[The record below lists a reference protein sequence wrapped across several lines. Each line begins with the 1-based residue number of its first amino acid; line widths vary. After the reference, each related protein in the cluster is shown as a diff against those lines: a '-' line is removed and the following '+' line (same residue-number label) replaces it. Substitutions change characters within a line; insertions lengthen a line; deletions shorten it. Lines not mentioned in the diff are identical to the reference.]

1 MFFTRLM
8 SGIVLVL
15 AAIALFFFGG
25 IGLVIALGILAL
37 AGAYE
42 LLRVFGLEKHPL
54 GIITYVGIVAYYGL
68 MCWLDWDFETWS
80 IAIVLLLFLVL
91 LLVYVIKYPAVHI
104 QEVAKCF
111 FAFFYLAVMLSYIYK
126 VRCFTAGQWLVW
138 LILISSWGSDTCAY
152 VVGKLIGKHHF
163 SELSPKKTVEG
174 CIGGIAGAAIIATA
188 FAWFFPNSYSQYL
201 FDGDLFQISPML
213 LFPIVVAICAFIS
226 QLGDLAASAI
236 KRNYEVKDYGHII
249 PGHGGILDRFDS
261 VIFVAPIIYYVL
273 MAFCYVGYVS

>member
-54 GIITYVGIVAYYGL
+54 GIMTYLGIVAYYGL
-68 MCWLDWDFETWS
+68 MYWLDWNFEIWS
-80 IAIVLLLFLVL
+80 MGVILLLFLVL
-91 LLVYVIKYPAVHI
+91 LLIYVIKYPAVHI

-126 VRCFTAGQWLVW
+126 VRCYTAGQWLVW

-174 CIGGIAGAAIIATA
+174 CIGGIVGAAIIATV
-188 FAWFFPNSYSQYL
+188 FAWFFPNSSS
-201 FDGDLFQISPML
+201 LFQLSPML
-213 LFPIVVAICAFIS
+213 LFPIVVAICALIS

-236 KRNYEVKDYGHII
+236 KRNYGIKDYGHTI
-249 PGHGGILDRFDS
+249 PGHGGVLDRFDS
-261 VIFVAPIIYYVL
+261 VIFVAPIIYYILV
-273 MAFCYVGYVS
+273 AFSYVGFVS